1 MNLQELHESKK
12 TKVVRRALREHFE
25 LDLNFDDMSFSQ
37 SQNMLRQV
45 RGALAQARKTRAIHE
60 SHQHDAYLK
69 LVMMEQALSDRVQ
82 DLRYQRARIV
92 VENEEVQKSQVILAS
107 QDMIDSIQKML
118 EDISKMKVEELNAV
132 TDGIKNEFGTNEGDQ
147 FNQAVSE
154 ALGQLEQALSTAK
167 QAVSSA
173 QGALT
178 GEGGG
183 MEGDMAGMPGMAE
196 PGGEMPDMGADQG
209 GAGELPE
216 LPEPGAEAGEL
227 PELPEPEEEPETGP
241 AGRERR

>member
-12 TKVVRRALREHFE
+12 TKVVKRALRENFE
-25 LDLNFDDMSFSQ
+25 LDIDFDSLDFAR

-45 RGALAQARKTRAIHE
+45 RAALSTARQSRAIHE
-60 SHQHDAYLK
+60 SQNRDVYLK
-69 LVMMEQALSDRVQ
+69 LVMMEQGLSDRVR
-82 DLRYQRARIV
+82 DLRYHRANII

-118 EDISKMKVEELNAV
+118 EDVSKMKVEELNAV
-132 TDGIKNEFGTNEGDQ
+132 VDGIKNEFGSNEGDQ
-147 FNQAVSE
+147 FSQAVTE

-167 QAVSSA
+167 QALSGA
-173 QGALT
+173 QGGLT

-183 MEGDMAGMPGMAE
+183 MPGGAGPDLGGIGGE
-196 PGGEMPDMGADQG
+196 PGGEPDQG
-209 GAGELPE
+209 AQPGGDLGGIGDLGGEPS
-216 LPEPGAEAGEL
+216 GEL
-227 PELPEPEEEPETGP
+227 PELPEPEPEEETGP